1 MAKAL
6 LPRWIPINECVES
19 DIGRHDSV
27 IRPGTQDGEDG
38 LNLPSVVA
46 SALYDDLVNVSLG
59 DAALFQVEVTL
70 ETELPEV
77 SLVFEHVVAGVVGEL
92 IPAILMVEEVDRQ
105 EGQVV

>member
-1 MAKAL
+1 MEGVR
-6 LPRWIPINECVES
+6 PHWIPINEFVES

-27 IRPGTQDGEDG
+27 IPSGTQDSEDG

-46 SALYDDLVNVSLG
+46 SVVYDDLVNVGLG
-59 DAALFQVEVTL
+59 DAALFQLEVFL

-77 SLVFEHVVAGVVGEL
+77 SLVFEQVVAGVVGEPSGAL
-92 IPAILMVEEVDRQ
+92 LMVGEVDRQ

>member
-1 MAKAL
+1 MKGV
-6 LPRWIPINECVES
+6 LPFWIPINKFVES

-46 SALYDDLVNVSLG
+46 SVVYDDLVNVSLG
-59 DAALFQVEVTL
+59 DAALFQLEVAL

-77 SLVFEHVVAGVVGEL
+77 SFAFEQVTARVFGEL
-92 IPAILMVEEVDRQ
+92 MVALLMVVEVDKQ
-105 EGQVV
+105 VGQVD

>member
-1 MAKAL
+1 MAEGF
-6 LPRWIPINECVES
+6 LPLWIPINDCVES

-46 SALYDDLVNVSLG
+46 SIAYDDLLNIGLG
-59 DAALFQVEVTL
+59 DAALCQLEVFL

-77 SLVFEHVVAGVVGEL
+77 SLVFAHVLAGVVGEPSGAL
-92 IPAILMVEEVDRQ
+92 LVVVEVDK
-105 EGQVV
+105 QVG

>member
-1 MAKAL
+1 MEGD
-6 LPRWIPINECVES
+6 LPHWIPINEFVES

-27 IRPGTQDGEDG
+27 IPPGTQDGEDG

-46 SALYDDLVNVSLG
+46 SVVYDDLVNVGLG
-59 DAALFQVEVTL
+59 DAALFQLEVFL

-92 IPAILMVEEVDRQ
+92 SGALLMVVEVDKQ
-105 EGQVV
+105 VGQVV